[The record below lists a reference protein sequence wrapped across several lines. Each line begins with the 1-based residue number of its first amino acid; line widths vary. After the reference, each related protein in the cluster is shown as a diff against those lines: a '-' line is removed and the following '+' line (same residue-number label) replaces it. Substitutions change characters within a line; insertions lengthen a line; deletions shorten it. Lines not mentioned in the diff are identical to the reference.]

1 MIQKQGEDVLHHSI
15 LIATEI
21 FSGKALVSG
30 GSLLHCHIWDI
41 HLCGFTSLNV
51 SSRLLRSCYL
61 SWMLSH
67 RVWPLF
73 FLSSIFL
80 RGNLPLSSL
89 YTLKVSVHYHFNESR
104 NFAIE

>member
-67 RVWPLF
+67 RVWASVFPLQHFSQGKSPSLF
-73 FLSSIFL
+73 FVYPQGLSA
-80 RGNLPLSSL
+80 LSL
-89 YTLKVSVHYHFNESR
+89 
-104 NFAIE
+104 